1 MPKEVAIPL
10 IIVGSILGAWLLL
23 LIVNL
28 IFIGTYL
35 HIFKK
40 HKKALTVILYN
51 KLENIKRIIS
61 TMKQS
66 GVDVDNKLI
75 ALANDIV
82 ENDFLEP
89 GSQQYNKSRDVLSYL
104 KDELMFQAN
113 KHPELNEHSE
123 FLLAKN
129 YVAESDVAYR
139 NNVTMY
145 NADVLGYNYW
155 IRFLPCRFVFMMF
168 RVKKKEIIS

>member
-10 IIVGSILGAWLLL
+10 IIVGSIFGLWLLL
-23 LIVNL
+23 FIVDMV
-28 IFIGTYL
+28 FVGTFL

-40 HKKALTVILYN
+40 HKKGLIVILYN

-61 TMKQS
+61 SMKQS
-66 GVDVDNKLI
+66 GVDVNNKLI
-75 ALANDIV
+75 TMANDIG

-104 KDELMFQAN
+104 NDELMFLAN
-113 KHPELNEHSE
+113 KHPELNDNID
-123 FLLAKN
+123 FVQAKN
-129 YVAESDVAYR
+129 YVMESDLSYR
-139 NNVTMY
+139 NSVTMY

-155 IRFLPCRFVFMMF
+155 IRFLPCRFIFKMF